1 MALQDVK
8 ETMRISHG
16 SYGGF
21 MVENFKK
28 LLSNWI
34 EREKLGKE
42 RPAVVMMDEMKVTSL
57 CLPSEQNVLKFD
69 LSFLKEFT
77 NIQFVISLSPNHS
90 RLDHE
95 RYGIKHYLEL
105 PLFFELEYP
114 HESTP
119 VEIGSEMQKY
129 SGKI

>member
-1 MALQDVK
+1 MSDGAYK
-8 ETMRISHG
+8 
-16 SYGGF
+16 GF

-28 LLSNWI
+28 LLSAWI
-34 EREKLGKE
+34 EREKLGEE

-69 LSFLKEFT
+69 LSFLKKFT

-90 RLDHE
+90 RVDE
-95 RYGIKHYLEL
+95 KYGKQHYLNL

-114 HESTP
+114 NQSTP
-119 VEIGSEMQKY
+119 VEIGYEMQKH
-129 SGKI
+129 SDKL